1 MNRQQFCTIYPDEN
15 GVIFEIMAYY
25 NLMEEK
31 CRQRVAAYLKANP
44 QKRIVPGSVVKIPI
58 DPETSPGP

>member
-25 NLMEEK
+25 NLTEEE
-31 CRQRVAAYLKANP
+31 CRQRVAAYLKTNP
-44 QKRIVPGSVVKIPI
+44 QKLYYARLGRKG
-58 DPETSPGP
+58 TN